1 MGYQSVRDKFSKNV
15 YLYCTLYNGIQGKT
29 CNHQLFVKSEDATW
43 LFSIQHRIL
52 SRVGTCPLCFSTCN
66 NINIFRPLDKTYLN
80 KYSMSMDKSGKK
92 ITVVFFK
99 NDRGKEPVR
108 KWLTEN
114 ITPENRKIIG
124 TDIKTVEMGWP
135 IGMPT
140 CKPLG
145 QGLYEV
151 RSGLTDGTAAR
162 VLFTIHGNHMV
173 LLHGFIKKG
182 RKTPT
187 NDLRTAKNRLAKFK
201 RV

>member
-1 MGYQSVRDKFSKNV
+1 V
-15 YLYCTLYNGIQGKT
+15 
-29 CNHQLFVKSEDATW
+29 
-43 LFSIQHRIL
+43 
-52 SRVGTCPLCFSTCN
+52 
-66 NINIFRPLDKTYLN
+66 
-80 KYSMSMDKSGKK
+80 DKSGKK
-92 ITVVFFK
+92 ITVLFFK

-108 KWLTEN
+108 EWLLED
-114 ITPENRKIIG
+114 ISPENRKIIG

-140 CKPLG
+140 CKPMG

-151 RSGLTDGTAAR
+151 RSSLTDGTTAR

-187 NDLRTAKNRLAKFK
+187 NDLRTAKSRLAKFK
-201 RV
+201 RA